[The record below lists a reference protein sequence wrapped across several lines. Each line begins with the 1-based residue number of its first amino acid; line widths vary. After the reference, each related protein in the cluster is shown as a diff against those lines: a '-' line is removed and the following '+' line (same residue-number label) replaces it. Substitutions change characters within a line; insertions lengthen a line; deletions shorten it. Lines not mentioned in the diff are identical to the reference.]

1 MDKIP
6 SHVIRNKEWI
16 LAVNVLLRW
25 SFFLQ
30 SASLISS
37 EALWD
42 AGGSRSSG
50 NNVGVKV
57 KHYES
62 KQFEFPICR
71 LRNRVETPIFSPW
84 NICWV
89 RLSNP
94 RRSAS
99 LQSKHTWWWSWQS
112 IPPSS
117 WPPNS
122 PTGRQKSLLPVLP
135 TTIFRN
141 KLPLIDNGTQ
151 KLICTQINAK
161 QGVRAHRIIVDRQQ
175 PEREAARALKRK
187 LFSLIVPRF
196 C

>member
-1 MDKIP
+1 MLY
-6 SHVIRNKEWI
+6 VIKSEYWQ
-16 LAVNVLLRW
+16 LMSYSGGL
-25 SFFLQ
+25 FFLQ

-117 WPPNS
+117 RPPNS

-141 KLPLIDNGTQ
+141 KLPPIDNGTQ